1 MIEAELARKF
11 IEQVTQYTEYNI
23 NIMDE
28 TGVIIASRNP
38 ERVGTYHE
46 VADRIIHGQKDVI
59 VISDDS
65 TYPGVLP
72 GINMAIILDGRKE
85 GVVGV
90 TGDPDKIRDVAM
102 ITRMAMEA
110 MLKFEKQQE
119 QIRLRR
125 NMKEQLLSLLT
136 QGQYAD
142 SSEIQGIARQ
152 LEYNEELVRVP
163 VLCKIRKP
171 EEGVPGDR
179 RRPVPPAED
188 VLDAMRRGR
197 GHWRQDFSFV
207 ADETHLLV
215 FKTVKVNGRRNITD
229 YREEI
234 REYLEYIQRW
244 ASDKGIRAVFYV
256 GTLQKR
262 FSQYYYAYR
271 HCKWLES
278 HVNTTDDVVF
288 FADYIKEYFRTLIP
302 QQELQQV
309 FYIYGKEID
318 ADLRKQFV
326 ELIGALEDANY
337 NLSEAAKKLYIH
349 KNTLVYRYN
358 KMKDYL
364 GVNPL
369 ESADDRRFM
378 ELLYLYLAK

>member
-1 MIEAELARKF
+1 MIEVELARKF

-28 TGVIIASRNP
+28 SGVIIASRDP
-38 ERVGTYHE
+38 ERVGKYHE

-59 VISDDS
+59 VIHDDS

-72 GINMAIILDGRKE
+72 GINMAITQNGIKE

-90 TGDPDKIRDVAM
+90 TGDPDKIREVAM

-125 NMKEQLLSLLT
+125 NRKEQLLTLLT

-163 VLCKIRKP
+163 VLCKIRNP
-171 EEGVPGDR
+171 EEGASGDR
-179 RRPVPPAED
+179 RRSFPAAED
-188 VLDAMRRGR
+188 VLEVMRRGK

-215 FKTVKVNGRRNITD
+215 FKTVKVNSRRNLTD

-244 ASDKGIRAVFYV
+244 LSDKGVRAVFYV

-262 FSQYYYAYR
+262 FTQYYYAYR

-278 HVNTTDDVVF
+278 HVNTPDDIVF
-288 FADYIKEYFRTLIP
+288 FEDYIKEYFRTLIP
-302 QQELQQV
+302 RQELQQV

-318 ADLRKQFV
+318 GDLRKQFV
-326 ELIGALEDANY
+326 ELIGALENTNY
-337 NLSEAAKKLYIH
+337 SLSEAARKLYIH

>member
-28 TGVIIASRNP
+28 TGVIIASRDP
-38 ERVGTYHE
+38 ERVGKYHE
-46 VADRIIHGQKDVI
+46 VADRIIHGQRDVI

-125 NMKEQLLSLLT
+125 NRKEQLLSLLT

-142 SSEIQGIARQ
+142 SSEIRGIARQ
-152 LEYNEELVRVP
+152 LEYDEELVRVP
-163 VLCKIRKP
+163 VLCKIGKP
-171 EEGVPGDR
+171 EEGAPGDR
-179 RRPVPPAED
+179 RRPVPTAEE
-188 VLDAMRRGR
+188 VLDAMRRGK

-215 FKTVKVNGRRNITD
+215 FKTVKVDGRRNLTD

-234 REYLEYIQRW
+234 REYLEYIRRW
-244 ASDKGIRAVFYV
+244 LSDQGIQAVFYV
-256 GTLQKR
+256 GSIQKK

-278 HVNTTDDVVF
+278 HVNTPDDTVF

-302 QQELQQV
+302 RQELQQV

-318 ADLRKQFV
+318 EDQRKQFV
-326 ELIGALEDANY
+326 ELIGALESANY

>member
-1 MIEAELARKF
+1 M
-11 IEQVTQYTEYNI
+11 
-23 NIMDE
+23 
-28 TGVIIASRNP
+28 
-38 ERVGTYHE
+38 
-46 VADRIIHGQKDVI
+46 
-59 VISDDS
+59 
-65 TYPGVLP
+65 
-72 GINMAIILDGRKE
+72 
-85 GVVGV
+85 
-90 TGDPDKIRDVAM
+90 
-102 ITRMAMEA
+102 
-110 MLKFEKQQE
+110 
-119 QIRLRR
+119 
-125 NMKEQLLSLLT
+125 T

-142 SSEIQGIARQ
+142 SSEIRGIARQ
-152 LEYNEELVRVP
+152 LEYDEELVRVP

-171 EEGVPGDR
+171 EEGAQGDR
-179 RRPVPPAED
+179 RRPVLPAED

-244 ASDKGIRAVFYV
+244 LPDKGIRAVFYV

-337 NLSEAAKKLYIH
+337 SLSEAAKKLYIH